1 MPKMMRALAALLVA
15 SFILAACGGDAA
27 SPTATSKPAVAATT
41 AMMAPTN
48 TAMMMAPTAAMT
60 STAMMGTPMMDM
72 TPMMTGT
79 AMMMATPMMTGTA
92 MMMATP
98 MMTGTAMMGTP
109 MMDMT
114 PMMTGT
120 AMMTMTAMVE
130 ATKVPEPTATAIP
143 PQASNP
149 NAKFTIIMWT
159 KEGEPTLSWVNAQAK
174 TFSQKNPD
182 YNIVVINKGVEDI
195 KGQFPN
201 ALLARDPQN
210 TPDILWTVS
219 DHVGV
224 FAPGGLVADLD
235 STDFKASYNDKFI
248 GAAAEAAKYNGK
260 VWGIPLSAGNH
271 LMLMYNKKLISKV
284 PETWSEL
291 IAAAKPLTTGSGNQA
306 KYGLV
311 WNFTEAFWLN
321 PFLAGFGG
329 WPLSDPSDA
338 TKAKGT
344 LDTPEM
350 VKTLQFLSDL
360 KNKEKILP
368 AEADYNTSDQ
378 LFKDGRAAML
388 INGDWSVSGYLT
400 DSVKANLEL
409 GIAPMPKIDATGLY
423 PAPMVAGVYLM
434 IAQPASQDADKM
446 KGIKLFVDYLTSK
459 EVQLDF
465 TKTQNRLPSLTEARN
480 DPVITNNPILAGS
493 IAQLEKGKP
502 QPVVPQMRCV
512 FDAEKP
518 PLQDVLGGKDTPA
531 SAAKKM
537 QTSYDNCAKDIQP

>member
-1 MPKMMRALAALLVA
+1 MMRAFAALLVA
-15 SFILAACGGDAA
+15 SFILAACGSDAA
-27 SPTATSKPAVAATT
+27 SPTATSKPAAAASATT
-41 AMMAPTN
+41 AMMAATAVMPTPSKG
-48 TAMMMAPTAAMT
+48 AMMTPEMT
-60 STAMMGTPMMDM
+60 GTAMMGTPMMDM

-79 AMMMATPMMTGTA
+79 AMMGTPMMD
-92 MMMATP
+92 MTP

-120 AMMTMTAMVE
+120 AMMTATTMVE
-130 ATKVPEPTATAIP
+130 ATKLPEPTATAIP

-159 KEGEPTLSWVNAQAK
+159 KEGEPTLTWVNNTAK

-201 ALLARDPQN
+201 ALLAKDPQN

-291 IAAAKPLTTGSGNQA
+291 IAAAKPLTSGSGNQA

-311 WNFTEAFWLN
+311 WNFTEPFWLN

-360 KNKEKILP
+360 KDKEKILP
-368 AEADYNTSDQ
+368 AEADYNTADQ

-388 INGDWSVSGYLT
+388 INGDWSISGYLT

-423 PAPMVAGVYLM
+423 PAPMVAGVYIM
-434 IAQPASQDADKM
+434 IAQPASQDVDKM

-480 DPVITNNPILAGS
+480 DPAITNDPILAGS

-512 FDAEKP
+512 FDAEKS

-537 QTSYDNCAKDIQP
+537 QTSYNTCAKDIQP